1 MAICGGLIMTN
12 LKDHNNLMIFLFVCI
27 TIVVLISSLI
37 IERKTSE
44 QEKTNYDRIEN
55 MTNIIVEKQLE
66 TQLWESGV
74 SCKIE
79 TILNITYWNKT
90 KNNTQYFNVRDGTE
104 FACDVS
110 MTYEQYNWWY
120 NDIETDLPVERLF
133 IINSDIIVRGYT
145 INGIGQCKVTEY
157 IEQCV
162 TKFGEIK

>member
-1 MAICGGLIMTN
+1 MAICGGLIMVN
-12 LKDHNNLMIFLFVCI
+12 LKDHNNITVFLLIF
-27 TIVVLISSLI
+27 TILAMLTSTVVL
-37 IERKTSE
+37 ERE
-44 QEKTNYDRIEN
+44 ILGQEKIDYEHIEHL
-55 MTNIIVEKQLE
+55 TNIIVEKQLE

-120 NDIETDLPVERLF
+120 NDAETDLPIHRLLVEDD
-133 IINSDIIVRGYT
+133 DIIVLGYT
-145 INGIGQCKVTEY
+145 ITGIGQCKVTEY